1 MKYEIISADGHLD
14 HDYLPGDVFVSS
26 ASSANRDKLPRRIE
40 VEDGY
45 EWWAGDL
52 LVSMRGRG
60 QRTGTPET
68 TDRIAKLAQSS
79 FFDDAER
86 GMPHPASVELRLKD
100 QDVDGVDAEVIYG
113 LTFLGTRMLGTSVK
127 PGQPRGDTQ
136 PEVVAE
142 MYRIYNDW
150 AADFSGQRP
159 DRLACVACLPNHDP
173 QAAAAE
179 LRRAAKMGLKGGTI
193 EVYGST
199 KPIFY
204 EDWDVLWKASAECMA
219 PVNFHIT
226 GYNFRRSNPEDAEK
240 YADHNGAIGMV
251 LSQLEGAE
259 LLTATILSG
268 ACERYPDFKF
278 ILAETGVAWLP
289 FVLDRMDHE
298 CTGFGELKMKPSDYW
313 RRQGYVTYQQEGH
326 VGEVAHLVGEDN
338 IMWGSDYPHQDGVW
352 PDSRRVIERDLQK
365 LADETRRKITCDNAA
380 KLYGW
385 G

>member
-199 KPIFY
+199 
-204 EDWDVLWKASAECMA
+204 
-219 PVNFHIT
+219 
-226 GYNFRRSNPEDAEK
+226 
-240 YADHNGAIGMV
+240 
-251 LSQLEGAE
+251 Q
-259 LLTATILSG
+259 
-268 ACERYPDFKF
+268 
-278 ILAETGVAWLP
+278 
-289 FVLDRMDHE
+289 
-298 CTGFGELKMKPSDYW
+298 
-313 RRQGYVTYQQEGH
+313 
-326 VGEVAHLVGEDN
+326 AHL
-338 IMWGSDYPHQDGVW
+338 
-352 PDSRRVIERDLQK
+352 L
-365 LADETRRKITCDNAA
+365 
-380 KLYGW
+380 
-385 G
+385 